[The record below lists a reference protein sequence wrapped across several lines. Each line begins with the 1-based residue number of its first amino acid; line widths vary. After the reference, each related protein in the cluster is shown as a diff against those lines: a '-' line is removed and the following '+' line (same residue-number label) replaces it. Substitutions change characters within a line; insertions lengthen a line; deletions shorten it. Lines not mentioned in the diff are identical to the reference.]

1 MTGNFF
7 KEKPMRN
14 LSAVFLSLFILGTTG
29 RLAGSP
35 SDARSIEEGTQ
46 ALSPVVQS
54 IVEAKALL
62 KTGVDAGNSESVG
75 KARDLFLN
83 ALMKSP
89 EPSAVLEYYIALA
102 DFRLIVLALNSSDPA
117 GADRNLVEGERYL
130 ESAMRH
136 DPSFGEAFA
145 LYGYFLGLEI
155 AVHPDRAMTLGMKSY
170 QYFAQAEEKSPAD
183 PRVHLLRGEYTL
195 YVPEA
200 YGGGPDRALPFLEK
214 AEGLFGREVAGDPL
228 KPDWGK
234 DELYVYLGLAYRRK
248 NDPGKA
254 REMLMKALAVNPD
267 FGWAK
272 AELAALDKS
281 K

>member
-1 MTGNFF
+1 
-7 KEKPMRN
+7 MRK
-14 LSAVFLSLFILGTTG
+14 LSAVFLSLLILGTAG

-35 SDARSIEEGTQ
+35 RDTRSMEEGTQ

-62 KTGVDAGNSESVG
+62 KKGVDAGNAETVG

-89 EPSAVLEYYIALA
+89 ETAAVLEYDIALA
-102 DFRLIVLALNSSDPA
+102 DFRLIVLAMSSSDPA
-117 GADRNLVEGERYL
+117 GADRNIVEGERYL
-130 ESAMRH
+130 ESAMRR

-145 LYGYFLGLEI
+145 LYGYLLGLET
-155 AVHPDRAMTLGMKSY
+155 ALHPDRAMTLGMKSY

-183 PRVHLLRGEYTL
+183 PRVHLLHGEYTL

-214 AEGLFGREVAGDPL
+214 AEGLFSREVVADPL

-234 DELYVYLGLAYRRK
+234 DELYVYLGLVYRRK
-248 NDPGKA
+248 NDLGKA
-254 REMLMKALAVNPD
+254 REMLTKALTVNPD

>member
-1 MTGNFF
+1 MWDD
-7 KEKPMRN
+7 EKWLVSEM
-14 LSAVFLSLFILGTTG
+14 LDFLSKNIPISGAAGLSTG
-29 RLAGSP
+29 P
-35 SDARSIEEGTQ
+35 TSDAPPTEQGSQ
-46 ALSPVVQS
+46 AQSPIIQS
-54 IVEAKALL
+54 VVEAKALL
-62 KTGVDAGNSESVG
+62 KKGVDTGNAETVG

-89 EPSAVLEYYIALA
+89 ENAAVLEYDIALA
-102 DFRLIVLALNSSDPA
+102 DFRLIVLAMSSSDPA
-117 GADRNLVEGERYL
+117 GADRDVVEGERYL
-130 ESAMRH
+130 ESAMRR

-145 LYGYFLGLEI
+145 LYGYFLGLET
-155 AVHPDRAMTLGMKSY
+155 AFHPDRAMTLGMKSY

-183 PRVHLLRGEYTL
+183 PRVHLLRGGYTL

-214 AEGLFGREVAGDPL
+214 AAGLFDREVAGDPL

-234 DELYVYLGLAYRRK
+234 DELYVYLGLVYKRK
-248 NDPGKA
+248 NDLGKA
-254 REMLMKALAVNPD
+254 REMLTKALTVKPD

>member
-1 MTGNFF
+1 
-7 KEKPMRN
+7 MRN
-14 LSAVFLSLFILGTTG
+14 LSAVFLTLFIFGTTG
-29 RLAGSP
+29 RIAGSP
-35 SDARSIEEGTQ
+35 FDARSIEEGTQ

-54 IVEAKALL
+54 VVEAKALL
-62 KTGVDAGNSESVG
+62 KTGVDTGNSESVG

-89 EPSAVLEYYIALA
+89 ETSAVLEYYIALA
-102 DFRLIVLALNSSDPA
+102 DFRLIMLAMRSSDPA
-117 GADRNLVEGERYL
+117 GADSSIVEGQRYL

-145 LYGYFLGLEI
+145 LYGYLLGLET
-155 AVHPDRAMTLGMKSY
+155 AVHPDRAMTLGMKSF

-183 PRVHLLRGEYTL
+183 PRVHLLRGGYTL

-214 AEGLFGREVAGDPL
+214 AEGLFGREIAADPL

-234 DELYVYLGLAYRRK
+234 DELYVYLGLVYKRK
-248 NDPGKA
+248 NDFGKA
-254 REMLMKALAVNPD
+254 REMLAKALTVNPD